1 MKPEPKDKE
10 LYNKIKNE
18 INMKYKPSAYRSGL
32 LVKKYKEE
40 YFKKHKNNNAY
51 IGDKPELSDLNCW
64 FQERWRNQRGEIG
77 YKFNGDIYRPTIRI
91 NLDTPKTF
99 NELTKSQIE
108 RAKKEKKQKGRVKK
122 F

>member
-51 IGDKPELSDLNCW
+51 IGDKPELSDLNRW
-64 FQERWRNQRGEIG
+64 FQERWRTDTGKVG
-77 YKFNGDIYRPTIRI
+77 YQHIGDIYRPTIRI
-91 NLDTPKTF
+91 NQHTPKTF
-99 NELTKSQIE
+99 SELTKSQIE
-108 RAKKEKKQKGRVKK
+108 RAKKEKKQTGRVKK

>member
-32 LVKKYKEE
+32 LVQQYKKE
-40 YFKKHKNNNAY
+40 YFKKHKNNDAY
-51 IGDKPELSDLNCW
+51 IGGKPELSNLTCW
-64 FQERWRNQRGEIG
+64 FLENWRNQRGEIG

-91 NLDTPKTF
+91 NTDTPKTF

>member
-32 LVKKYKEE
+32 LVQQYKKE
-40 YFKKHKNNNAY
+40 YFKKYKSNDAY
-51 IGDKPELSDLNCW
+51 IGDKPELSDLNRW
-64 FQERWRNQRGEIG
+64 FQERWRSDTGKVG
-77 YKFNGDIYRPTIRI
+77 YQHLGDIYRPTIRI
-91 NLDTPKTF
+91 NKNSPITF

-108 RAKKEKKQKGRVKK
+108 RAKKEKKQTGRVKK